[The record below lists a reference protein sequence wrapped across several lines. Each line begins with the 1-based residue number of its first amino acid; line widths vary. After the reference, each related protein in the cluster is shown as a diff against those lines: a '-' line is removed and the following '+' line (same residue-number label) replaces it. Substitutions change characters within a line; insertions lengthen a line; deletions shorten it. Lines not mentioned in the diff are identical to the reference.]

1 MSGNR
6 LGTAAIGASLLAL
19 AGSAAAWAVLPQ
31 DTGGADKER
40 IAKAMARPY
49 SPYAKRDYPTRPL
62 FGDTHLHT
70 AASFDAGAFG
80 ARLGPREA
88 FRFAQG
94 EEVVS
99 STGQPVKL
107 SRPLDFLVVADHSDN
122 MGLFPDLFAGKP
134 SIVADPQ
141 GKKWY
146 ELIKEGRGAEAA
158 MQIIMSFSDGTF
170 PQALVYGPA
179 NPAYK
184 AAWEDTVAAA
194 EQYNAPGRFT
204 AFIGWEWTSNTASN
218 NLHRN
223 VIYRDGA
230 DKALQDVPMVTFK
243 PWGSDNPR
251 DLWKWMAN
259 YEAKTGGKVLAIA
272 HNGNL
277 SNGRMFPVIESFTG
291 KPVDLSYA
299 QGRTQW
305 EPLYEVTQTKGS
317 GETHPFLSPQDEF
330 ADFEIWDKG
339 NLDGSAVKEKS
350 MLEFEYARSALKNG
364 LKLEQSLGLNPY
376 KFGLI
381 GSSDAH
387 NGLAALEEDNFFG
400 KTVPQEPSPERLT
413 GTFIKNPKTGVAVM
427 DWETGASGYAAVW
440 AKENT
445 RASIFE
451 AMQRRETYATTGP
464 RMAVR
469 LFAGWDFTA
478 EDAKSRTPAEAG
490 YRKGV
495 PMGGELKAAP
505 AGKRPTFLVAALK
518 DPMGANLD
526 RYQIVKG
533 WLDRNGKLHEKV
545 FDVAWGG
552 NRKAGGNGKL
562 PAVGT
567 TVDLADA
574 SYTNTIGAPE
584 LITVWTDPE
593 FDPRQPAFYYGRVI
607 EIPTPRWTAYDAKRF
622 GNKPLPGTR
631 MTIQERAFTSPV
643 WYSPA

>member
-1 MSGNR
+1 MMMKKYIFA
-6 LGTAAIGASLLAL
+6 GTVAAIGISTLGVYQVVQAQD
-19 AGSAAAWAVLPQ
+19 AGKPDAAQL
-31 DTGGADKER
+31 E
-40 IAKAMARPY
+40 KAHSRPY
-49 SPYAKRDYPTRPL
+49 SAYAKRDFPTRPL
-62 FGDTHLHT
+62 FGDTHMHT

-80 ARLGPREA
+80 ARLGPRDA

-107 SRPLDFLVVADHSDN
+107 SRPLDFMVVADHSDN
-122 MGLFPDLFAGKP
+122 MGLFPDLYAGKP
-134 SIVADPQ
+134 AIVADPL

-158 MQIIMSFSDGTF
+158 IQIIMAFSDGSF
-170 PQALVYGPA
+170 PKALIYGPA

-184 AAWEDTVAAA
+184 AAWEDTIKAA
-194 EQYNAPGRFT
+194 EEYNAPGRFT
-204 AFIGWEWTSNTASN
+204 AFIGWEWTSNTGSN

-230 DKALQDVPMVTFK
+230 DKALQEVPMVTFK

-251 DLWKWMAN
+251 DLWKWMAD
-259 YEAKTGGKVLAIA
+259 YEAKSGGKVLAIA

-277 SNGRMFPVIESFTG
+277 SNGRMFPLIESFTG
-291 KPVDLSYA
+291 KPVDRAYA
-299 QGRTQW
+299 DGRIRW
-305 EPLYEVTQTKGS
+305 EPLYEMTQTKGS
-317 GETHPFLSPQDEF
+317 GETHPYLSAQDEF

-364 LKLEQSLGLNPY
+364 LKLEQTLGANPY
-376 KFGLI
+376 AFGMI
-381 GSSDAH
+381 GSSDSHTA
-387 NGLAALEEDNFFG
+387 LAAMDEDNFFG

-413 GTFIKNPKTGVAVM
+413 ATFFKNDKTGVTTM
-427 DWETGASGYAAVW
+427 DWETGASGFAAVW

-469 LFAGWDFTA
+469 FFGGWDYSLADT
-478 EDAKSRTPAEAG
+478 KTRLPAETG
-490 YRKGV
+490 YKKGV

-518 DPMGANLD
+518 DPLGANLD

-533 WLDRNGKLHEKV
+533 WLDRDGKLHEKV
-545 FDVAWGG
+545 YDVAWGG
-552 NRKAGGNGKL
+552 SRRPGANGKL

-567 TVDLADA
+567 TVDLPNATYVNA
-574 SYTNTIGAPE
+574 IGAPE
-584 LITVWTDPE
+584 LISVWTDPD
-593 FDPRQPAFYYGRVI
+593 FDPKQPAFYYGRVI
-607 EIPTPRWTAYDAKRF
+607 EIPTPRWTAYDAKAF
-622 GNKPLPGTR
+622 GTKPLPGTR
-631 MTIQERAFTSPV
+631 MTIQERAFTSPI
-643 WYSPA
+643 WYRPA